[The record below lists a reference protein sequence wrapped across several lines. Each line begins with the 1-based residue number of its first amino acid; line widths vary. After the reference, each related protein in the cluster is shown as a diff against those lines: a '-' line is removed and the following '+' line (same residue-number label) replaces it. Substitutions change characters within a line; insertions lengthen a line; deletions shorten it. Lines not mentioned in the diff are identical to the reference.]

1 MARRQHAVELSVGDI
16 DQRLRSEKS
25 HQQLGRRGFDSRHL
39 QEGVFAVRGMLCSQL
54 IRRRALL
61 EVSHAPPSADAD
73 ERPVNHPSIVGPP
86 KRGRPP
92 ERGTPTVHRARAPT
106 SAAIAAERE
115 KAAPARGFATAM
127 RRTSPGR
134 PRRRSDS
141 AGLRI
146 ERPVLGA
153 ASALASEPGGSRDHP
168 REASRVGAS
177 TNGLATARW
186 PSGGPLADLA
196 RDQRLE
202 YWRLRIELHPEIG
215 SPFWLA
221 RNAQQFH
228 ADRVGER
235 SMNGGPS
242 RYAI

>member
-106 SAAIAAERE
+106 SAAIALDAAQTRQVFESSDPSSARLPRWLLSRE
-115 KAAPARGFATAM
+115 EVGIILGKHPAWAHP
-127 RRTSPGR
+127 RTGLP
-134 PRRRSDS
+134 PL
-141 AGLRI
+141 AGL
-146 ERPVLGA
+146 
-153 ASALASEPGGSRDHP
+153 
-168 REASRVGAS
+168 
-177 TNGLATARW
+177 
-186 PSGGPLADLA
+186 
-196 RDQRLE
+196 Q
-202 YWRLRIELHPEIG
+202 
-215 SPFWLA
+215 
-221 RNAQQFH
+221 
-228 ADRVGER
+228 ADRWL
-235 SMNGGPS
+235 
-242 RYAI
+242 I